1 MRQGIPFF
9 VGVDGGGANS
19 EYNRVKNYPV
29 VIIGGGASGLMLS
42 SLLPSSSILI
52 EKMSQC
58 GLKLL
63 ITGNGQANI
72 THDEEPR
79 DFITHYY
86 EKKNFVQHA
95 LYAFPPEGIREYFRE
110 RGVETTVR
118 SDGRVFPS
126 SFKSRD
132 ILSALLKTSGEIIT
146 GTPVLKV
153 RKEGS
158 LFITETGEESY
169 SSQVLVIATG
179 GRTYQKTGS
188 TGDGYAFASAFGHR
202 IITPR
207 PALAPI
213 RINRDTTP
221 VEGVSVP
228 SVTLTTGKK
237 SVTDSIVFT
246 RNGFSGPAA
255 ENISHWIDGKTEL
268 TTSFLESFDAQKLK
282 EENGKGS
289 VINTL
294 SKLTTLPHS
303 LLEFL
308 FPFLRDK
315 NNASVTKEEMRK
327 IEDTLLSWRVTADT
341 ARTEEKAMVTKGG
354 IDTSEINSR
363 TFESKLVPGLY
374 FTGEIIDV
382 DGECGGYN
390 LSFAF
395 ASAFLA
401 AEDIRKRI

>member
-1 MRQGIPFF
+1 
-9 VGVDGGGANS
+9 
-19 EYNRVKNYPV
+19 
-29 VIIGGGASGLMLS
+29 MLS
-42 SLLPSSSILI
+42 SLLPSSSLLI
-52 EKMSQC
+52 EKMNQC

-79 DFITHYY
+79 EFITHYFD
-86 EKKNFVQHA
+86 KKSFVSHA
-95 LYAFPPEGIREYFRE
+95 VYSFPPQKIREYFRE
-110 RGVETTVR
+110 KGVETTVR
-118 SDGRVFPS
+118 TDGRIFPS
-126 SFKSRD
+126 SFRSRD
-132 ILSALLKTSGEIIT
+132 ILSALMKTNGEIIT
-146 GTPVLKV
+146 GTTVLSV
-153 RKEGS
+153 RKEGT
-158 LFITETGEESY
+158 LFITETESESF
-169 SSQVLVIATG
+169 SSPVLVIATG

-188 TGDGYAFASAFGHR
+188 TGDGYTFASSLGHT

-207 PALAPI
+207 PALSPI
-213 RINRDTTP
+213 RINCDTTP
-221 VEGVSVP
+221 VEGISVP
-228 SVTLTTGKK
+228 SVTLTLGKK
-237 SVTDSIVFT
+237 EITDSIVFT

-268 TTSFLESFDAQKLK
+268 TVSFLESFEAQKIK

-294 SKLTTLPHS
+294 SKLTSLPHS

-308 FPFLRDK
+308 FPFLRNK
-315 NNASVTKEEMRK
+315 NNASVTREEMRK

-341 ARTEEKAMVTKGG
+341 SRTEDKAMVTKGG
-354 IDTSEINSR
+354 VDTSEINSR

-374 FTGEIIDV
+374 FTGELIDV

>member
-9 VGVDGGGANS
+9 VGVDGGGAIS

-42 SLLPSSSILI
+42 SLLPSSSILV
-52 EKMSQC
+52 EKMNQC

-72 THDEEPR
+72 THDEEPKE
-79 DFITHYY
+79 FTTHYY
-86 EKKNFVQHA
+86 EKKNFVSHA
-95 LYAFPPEGIREYFRE
+95 VYSFPPLRIREYFRE

-126 SFKSRD
+126 SFRSRD
-132 ILSALLKTSGEIIT
+132 ILSALMKTSGEIIT

-158 LFITETGEESY
+158 FFITETERESY
-169 SSQVLVIATG
+169 SSSVLVIATG

-188 TGDGYAFASAFGHR
+188 TGDGYTFASAFGHT
-202 IITPR
+202 IIPPR
-207 PALAPI
+207 PALSPI
-213 RINRDTTP
+213 RINHDTTP

-228 SVTLTTGKK
+228 SVTLTVGKK
-237 SVTDSIVFT
+237 EITDSIVFT
-246 RNGFSGPAA
+246 RNGISGPAA

-268 TTSFLESFDAQKLK
+268 TVSFPESFDAQKIK
-282 EENGKGS
+282 EENGKGN
-289 VINTL
+289 VVKTL
-294 SKLTTLPHS
+294 SKLTALPHS
-303 LLEFL
+303 LLEYL
-308 FPFLRDK
+308 FPSLRDK

-341 ARTEEKAMVTKGG
+341 VKTEDKAMVTKGG

-374 FTGEIIDV
+374 FTGEVIDI

-401 AEDIRKRI
+401 AEDIRKKI